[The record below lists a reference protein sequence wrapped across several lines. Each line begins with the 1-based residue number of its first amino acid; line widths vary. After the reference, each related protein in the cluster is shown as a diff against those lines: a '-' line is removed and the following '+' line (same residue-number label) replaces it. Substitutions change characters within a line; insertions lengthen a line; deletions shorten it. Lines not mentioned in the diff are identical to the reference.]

1 MNAQNLLNEIL
12 TILHGV
18 KDDPQKLE
26 SILDFLNENIYEEP
40 EAELLEIPQKY
51 EEMLNGIAQS
61 IDMGLVCYLNLATDE
76 LEEIPKDFDVDEEDF
91 ELQHGD
97 NEWISEPKYYKWENF
112 IRIEPLES
120 HESFKIME
128 AFAESMDNAKFR
140 EQLFQALNNRKPFAN
155 FKWRIDNSEYCQD
168 WFNFKQ
174 QRLENHVRELIWS
187 ELNKISPDE

>member
-12 TILHGV
+12 AILHGV

-40 EAELLEIPQKY
+40 KEVLLEIPQKY
-51 EEMLNGIAQS
+51 EKMLNGIAQS

-128 AFAESMDNAKFR
+128 AFAESVDNARFQ
-140 EQLFQALNNRKPFAN
+140 EQLFLALNNRKPFAN
-155 FKWRIDNSEYCQD
+155 FKWKIDNSEYRQD
-168 WFNFKQ
+168 WFDFKQ
-174 QRLENHVRELIWS
+174 KWLESHVRQEIYFHLENQ
-187 ELNKISPDE
+187 NQ